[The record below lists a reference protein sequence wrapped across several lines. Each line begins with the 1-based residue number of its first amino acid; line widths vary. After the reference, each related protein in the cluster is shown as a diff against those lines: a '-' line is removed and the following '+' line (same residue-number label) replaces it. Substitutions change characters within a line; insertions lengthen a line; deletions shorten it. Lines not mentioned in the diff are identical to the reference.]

1 MKIHPDI
8 ISVPFIHSYGKG
20 WVQVAG
26 EQLTR
31 SVVIASDGQRFDWQ
45 CARFEDLT
53 AAHFE
58 QLARLKTELVI
69 FGSGERLRF
78 PAAALTRA
86 MIECQ
91 IGIESMDTQAA
102 CRTYNILAGEGRHVA
117 VALLMESPSAEPIG
131 T

>member
-8 ISVPFIHSYGKG
+8 ISVPFIKSYGKG

-26 EQLTR
+26 EQLTQ
-31 SVVIASDGQRFDWQ
+31 SVVIASDGRRFEWQ

-53 AAHFE
+53 AGHFE
-58 QLARLKTELVI
+58 QLAQLKTELVI
-69 FGSGERLRF
+69 FGTGERLRF

-86 MIECQ
+86 LIECQ

-117 VALLMESPSAEPIG
+117 VALLMESPG
-131 T
+131 G

>member
-8 ISVPFIHSYGKG
+8 ISVPSISSYGTG
-20 WVQVAG
+20 WVQVG
-26 EQLTR
+26 DVQLTQ
-31 SVVIASDGQRFDWQ
+31 SVVITSDGRRFDWH

-53 AAHFE
+53 EAHFE
-58 QLARLKTELVI
+58 QLAQLQTELVI
-69 FGSGERLRF
+69 FGSGTRLRF

-86 MIECQ
+86 LIERQ

-117 VALLMESPSAEPIG
+117 VALLIEDDAV
-131 T
+131 